1 MRRKDREIKDFEEIV
16 AIMKRCDICRL
27 AFHDEESPYILPL
40 NFGMET
46 EGRQI
51 TLFFHGAAQG
61 KKYELLKR
69 DSRVSFEMDCSHKLV
84 KGDGGNGCSC
94 TMEYECVMGRGR
106 LEILP
111 EEEKYHG
118 LEVLMKHYREEEVS
132 FDSSV
137 MAKTVVMKLLV
148 EQVSGKA
155 HR

>member
-1 MRRKDREIKDFEEIV
+1 MDS
-16 AIMKRCDICRL
+16 AW
-27 AFHDEESPYILPL
+27 ILP
-40 NFGMET
+40 
-46 EGRQI
+46 
-51 TLFFHGAAQG
+51 
-61 KKYELLKR
+61 
-69 DSRVSFEMDCSHKLV
+69 VSLTAS
-84 KGDGGNGCSC
+84 
-94 TMEYECVMGRGR
+94 R